1 MIFDTHAHYDD
12 DAFDEDRQNVLE
24 TLSANNVGRVVNVGA
39 HLLGSQRSV
48 DLARRYDFIYAA
60 VGIHPDDANQV
71 DDTGI
76 AKLKDLCQN
85 EKVVAIGEIGLD
97 YYWNKDNK
105 EIQKKAFER
114 QILLAKD
121 LSLPIIIHSRDAA
134 EDTLNILKTL
144 EAGVNG
150 GVMHCFSYSPEIAS
164 EVIKLGFNI
173 GVGGVL
179 TFKNGKKL
187 RETVEAVPIE
197 KIVLETDCPYLSP
210 EPFRGKR
217 NTSPNIAYVVE
228 EICRI
233 KNLDRETV
241 EKITF
246 ENACRMYGMKL

>member
-12 DAFDEDRQNVLE
+12 EAFDEDRKIVLE
-24 TLSANNVGRVVNVGA
+24 SLPSNNVGRVVNVGA
-39 HLLGSQRSV
+39 HIEGSRRSV
-48 DLARRYDFIYAA
+48 DLSNQYDFVYAA
-60 VGIHPDDANQV
+60 VGVHPDDANQT
-71 DDTGI
+71 DDEGM
-76 AKLKDLCQN
+76 AELKEMCQN
-85 EKVVAIGEIGLD
+85 KKVVAIGEIGLD

-105 EIQKKAFER
+105 DIQKKAFER
-114 QILLAKD
+114 QIELAKE

-134 EDTLNILKTL
+134 EDTMNILKNTN
-144 EAGVNG
+144 AGING

-164 EVIKLGFNI
+164 EVLKLGFNI

-187 RETVEAVPIE
+187 RETVEATPIE

-217 NTSPNIAYVVE
+217 NNSANIAYVVE

-241 EKITF
+241 ERITF
-246 ENACRMYGMKL
+246 ENACQMYKIKV